1 MPMLRLSSVVAIVVG
16 LSSCLPV
23 LRAGEP
29 FRFPEA
35 KHGKGELRYINGL
48 PVLTLAGT
56 PEEIGGQ
63 MRVLTRSA
71 CPYLV
76 TYPMKFLKTKGPSRP
91 DWATLVQLGKHML
104 VNFPPDQRRE
114 YESAIQGTLVRK
126 SANARL

>member
-63 MRVLTRSA
+63 MRGLTRPPRPPPVPS
-71 CPYLV
+71 PPKV
-76 TYPMKFLKTKGPSRP
+76 FKTQAPPPPPRP
-91 DWATLVQLGKHML
+91 T
-104 VNFPPDQRRE
+104 
-114 YESAIQGTLVRK
+114 
-126 SANARL
+126 RLHLPQ